1 MEDKDVAESRW
12 KGKLFIFNLLH
23 TFIFLSCQ
31 GRCKDFIITKWK
43 MAIDYFRVLVSGLEL
58 ACNGGSCGGI
68 SLKTHDKM
76 HLKRLLAL
84 NSLASYSSSPMLGI
98 QMLLI
103 V

>member
-1 MEDKDVAESRW
+1 
-12 KGKLFIFNLLH
+12 
-23 TFIFLSCQ
+23 
-31 GRCKDFIITKWK
+31 
-43 MAIDYFRVLVSGLEL
+43 MAIDYFRILVSGLEL

-84 NSLASYSSSPMLGI
+84 NLLASYSSSPMLGI